1 MSICQSKM
9 MDYAKAFAKASWSK
23 RFCIYLIFHFFEIL
37 SFVSPGQNTPSS
49 ISPSAP
55 LKRGL
60 FPVHNIFPVQSLHPS
75 ASQYY
80 RPSFFLNDAWS
91 VCQEIIF
98 VQWNPEVP
106 FRNRNLLWASKV
118 ASIWLYL
125 NWNIPKVCNQKCS
138 PANVQELVNM
148 LAHLSLGVG
157 KHLFG
162 LC

>member
-1 MSICQSKM
+1 MSIFQSKM
-9 MDYAKAFAKASWSK
+9 MDYAKDFAKVSWSK
-23 RFCIYLIFHFFEIL
+23 RFCIYLILHFFEIL

-60 FPVHNIFPVQSLHPS
+60 FPVHCEKGICPLYLAVHNIFPVQSLHPS

-91 VCQEIIF
+91 VCQEIIS

-125 NWNIPKVCNQKCS
+125 NWNIPKVCNQKCW
-138 PANVQELVNM
+138 PTNV
-148 LAHLSLGVG
+148 
-157 KHLFG
+157 
-162 LC
+162 